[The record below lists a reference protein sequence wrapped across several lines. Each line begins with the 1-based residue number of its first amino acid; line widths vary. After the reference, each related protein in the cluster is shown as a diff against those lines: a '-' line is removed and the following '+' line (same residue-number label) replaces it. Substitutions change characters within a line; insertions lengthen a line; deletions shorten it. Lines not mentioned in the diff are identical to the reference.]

1 LEILSRRCK
10 TMSKHEEALAVLR
23 RAMENE
29 REGYRFFLE
38 ASERSPDP
46 AGQGTFR
53 NLARDEERHLRL
65 LLVEHNS
72 LAANEGWIDP
82 EEAIQREVELDITK
96 PLFPGEELA
105 PQEASPFA
113 ETWAAYDVGDVAG
126 DLAVLKFG
134 MKVEEDFYN
143 MYEKAA
149 AEADD
154 ALGQRAY
161 QFLMNEE
168 NRHFKLLQD
177 AHDYLSENEYWWDD
191 WELPFFEG

>member
-1 LEILSRRCK
+1 MNK
-10 TMSKHEEALAVLR
+10 QEEALAALR

-29 REGYRFFLE
+29 REGYRFYLE
-38 ASERSPDP
+38 AAERSADP

-53 NLARDEERHLRL
+53 TLASDEEKHLAL

-72 LAANEGWIDP
+72 LIAGEGWVDP
-82 EEAIQREVELDITK
+82 EEAITREVEMDITK

-105 PQEASPFA
+105 LQEKSPFEA
-113 ETWAAYDVGDVAG
+113 TWAAYEVEELAG

-134 MKVEEDFYN
+134 MEVEEKFYK

-149 AEADD
+149 AETDD
-154 ALGQRAY
+154 PLGHRAY
-161 QFLMNEE
+161 QFLMKEE
-168 NRHFKLLQD
+168 NRHYKLLQD
-177 AHDYLSENEYWWDD
+177 AHDYLSDNKHWWDD

>member
-1 LEILSRRCK
+1 
-10 TMSKHEEALAVLR
+10 MSKQEEALAVLR

-53 NLARDEERHLRL
+53 SLARDEERHLAL
-65 LLVEHNS
+65 LLVEYNS
-72 LAANEGWIDP
+72 LSAGGGWVGP
-82 EEAIQREVELDITK
+82 EEAIAREVEVDLTK

-105 PQEASPFA
+105 PQEKSPFEA
-113 ETWAAYDVGDVAG
+113 TFAAYDVGKLEG
-126 DLAVLKFG
+126 DLAALEFG
-134 MKVEEDFYN
+134 MDVEEEFYK
-143 MYEKAA
+143 MYKKAA
-149 AEADD
+149 AETDD
-154 ALGQRAY
+154 AVGRQAY
-161 QFLMNEE
+161 EFLLKEE

-177 AHDYLSENEYWWDD
+177 AHNYLSDNEHWWDE

>member
-1 LEILSRRCK
+1 
-10 TMSKHEEALAVLR
+10 MSKQEEALAVLR

-53 NLARDEERHLRL
+53 SLARDEERHLAL
-65 LLVEHNS
+65 LLVEYNS
-72 LAANEGWIDP
+72 LSAGGGWVGP
-82 EEAIQREVELDITK
+82 EEAIAREVEVDITK

-105 PQEASPFA
+105 PQEKSPFEA
-113 ETWAAYDVGDVAG
+113 TFAAYDVGMLEG
-126 DLAVLKFG
+126 DLAALEFG
-134 MKVEEDFYN
+134 MDVEEEFYK
-143 MYEKAA
+143 MYKKAA
-149 AEADD
+149 AETDD
-154 ALGQRAY
+154 AVGRQAY
-161 QFLMNEE
+161 EFLLKEE

-177 AHDYLSENEYWWDD
+177 AHNYLSDNGHWWDE